1 LSFAQLC
8 SDGSSAFVEQAVQ
21 LAVAAAK
28 AQLQHATSDAQ
39 DLLRKLVLQGNNNNL
54 QSSASNNLILPEQ
67 VTHEAQ
73 D

>member
-1 LSFAQLC
+1 
-8 SDGSSAFVEQAVQ
+8 VQ

-28 AQLQHATSDAQ
+28 ARLQHATSDAQ

-67 VTHEAQ
+67 GTHQAQ